1 MTPPPA
7 ASFGLKFWRG
17 LGHLGGPAARLW
29 LKRRIRRGKED
40 PARVGE
46 RFGEASLP
54 RPKGPLVWIHA
65 ASVGESLTG
74 LILAE
79 ALRERNPDLHVLI
92 TTVTVTAASML
103 ESRAVPGVLHQYAPL
118 DLPGGARRF
127 LDHWR
132 PDLGVWIESE
142 LWPTLILDAAGR
154 GIPLI
159 LANARISARSASR
172 WRRFAPGAAESLL
185 GRFGAILA
193 QTPEVSAR
201 FVGLGAPPRAVS
213 TAGNLKSEAGPPPHD
228 PAELKKM
235 RKALAGRPVWL
246 AASTHAGEEIVM
258 AQAHKRLAEAT
269 PDLTLILAPRHPERG
284 EAVAREVEAYGRR
297 SQGDSPDQPGIYLA
311 DTLGEMGLWMR
322 LAPVAVMGGSFTLP
336 GGGHNPMEPAS
347 LGTAVVTGPLTHN
360 AEADYAR
367 LTAAGGAMQI
377 ASAEKL
383 TFAVSLLLAD
393 GAAEAKRMGAAAKE
407 AAMESRGALAATLR
421 AVESLAPEILK
432 EG

>member
-1 MTPPPA
+1 MILPA

-17 LGHLGGPAARLW
+17 LGHVGGPAARLW
-29 LKRRIRRGKED
+29 LKRRVRQGKED
-40 PARVGE
+40 PARLEE
-46 RFGEASLP
+46 RFGAASLA
-54 RPKGPLVWIHA
+54 RPEGPLVWIHA

-74 LILAE
+74 LVLAE
-79 ALRERNPDLHVLI
+79 ALRERNPDIQVLI
-92 TTVTVTAASML
+92 TTVTTTAAAML
-103 ESRAVPGVLHQYAPL
+103 ETRAVPGVSHQYAPL
-118 DLPGGARRF
+118 DLPGAARRF

-132 PDLGVWIESE
+132 PDLGIWIESE
-142 LWPTLILDAAGR
+142 LWPTLILEASDR

-193 QTPEVSAR
+193 QTPEVAAR
-201 FVGLGAPPRAVS
+201 FVGLGATPRTVS

-246 AASTHAGEEIVM
+246 AASTHAGEEAMM
-258 AQAHKRLAEAT
+258 AAVQKRLAETA

-284 EAVAREVEAYGRR
+284 EAAARDSGAYGRR
-297 SQGDSPDQPGIYLA
+297 SLGDLPDRPGIYLA

-322 LAPVAVMGGSFTLP
+322 LAPVAVMGGSFALP

-347 LGTAVVTGPLTHN
+347 LGAAVVTGPLTHN

-377 ASAEKL
+377 ESAEKL
-383 TFAVSLLLAD
+383 TFAVSLLLAE

-407 AAMESRGALAATLR
+407 AAMESRGALAATMR
-421 AVESLAPEILK
+421 AAESLAPELL